1 MEETSAAG
9 SSAQEEG
16 FELDAVS
23 RAELSPL
30 LFLERNAYVFA
41 DRLAVVDGERRFTY
55 ADLRE
60 RVHRQAT
67 ALRQLGVCPGDRVA
81 VLAPNVSALLE
92 SHFGVPLSGAALV
105 AINTR
110 LTSREVGYILNHS
123 KARVLIVDVE
133 LLATAAPALASAPG
147 LEAVVLVDDGS
158 GRLADGPAALLAGLG
173 TSATALEYEAFL
185 ASGEPDFGPASP
197 RDERELIAIDYT
209 SGTTGQPKGVMYT
222 HRGAYLNALSVALE
236 FRLSADSVYLWTL
249 PMFHCNGWCFPWGVT
264 AVGAVHICL
273 RRIDPALVWRTIQQ
287 ERVTHLCGAPTVL
300 IMLANDPSAAGARL
314 DHPVQIATGGA
325 PPSPTTLAQMHALG
339 VRVTHLY
346 GLTESYGPSTVC
358 EWRAEWDDLPLDEQA
373 RIKARQGV
381 ANIASC
387 QVRVVDPSAS
397 SGQAPRDVP
406 RDGQTVGE
414 IVLRGNTVMRGYLDD
429 EPATRAAFRGGWFHS
444 GDLGVVHPDG
454 YIEVRD
460 RLKDV
465 IISGGENIS
474 TIEVEQAVARHPA
487 VLEVAVVAVPDERWG
502 EVPKAFVTLKAG
514 QTTTAEEIIES
525 TRGHLARFKCP
536 KHVEFGELPK
546 TSTGKIQKFV
556 LREREWAGRE
566 RRVN

>member
-1 MEETSAAG
+1 MDQNRAAA
-9 SSAQEEG
+9 SSALDEG
-16 FELDAVS
+16 LQLEAVS

-55 ADLRE
+55 AELRE

-67 ALRQLGVCPGDRVA
+67 ALRQLGVRPGDRVA

-123 KARVLIVDVE
+123 RAKVLIVDVE
-133 LLATAAPALASAPG
+133 LFGTAAPVLASAPG

-158 GRLADGPAALLAGLG
+158 GRLADGPAALLADVG
-173 TSATALEYEAFL
+173 TSARALEYEAFL
-185 ASGEPDFGPASP
+185 ASGEPDFGPAP
-197 RDERELIAIDYT
+197 LRDERELIAIDYT
-209 SGTTGQPKGVMYT
+209 SGTTGQPKGVIYS

-264 AVGAVHICL
+264 AVGAVHVCL
-273 RRIDPALVWRTIQQ
+273 RRIDPALVWRTIQR

-300 IMLANDPSAAGARL
+300 IMLANDPSAAGLRL

-339 VRVTHLY
+339 VQVTHLY

-358 EWRAEWDDLPLDEQA
+358 EWRAEWDSLPLDEQA

-387 QVRVVDPSAS
+387 EVRVVDAEM
-397 SGQAPRDVP
+397 RDVP

-454 YIEVRD
+454 SVEVRD

-514 QTTTAEEIIES
+514 QTATAEEIIES
-525 TRGHLARFKCP
+525 TRQHLARFKCP
-536 KHVEFGELPK
+536 KHVEFGDLPK

-556 LREREWAGRE
+556 LREREWTGRE